1 MANVSE
7 QGTVPK
13 TTGIVLHRALSY
25 DAFLWLIS
33 LGRERAYREKALDL
47 AGIRRG
53 ESVLDIGCGTG
64 TLAIAAKQR
73 VGPAGKVY
81 GIDASREMLAR
92 AGKKAKKAGAEVVF
106 KNGIVEALPFPDGQF
121 DAVLSTVMLHHLDR
135 KVRQQCAHEVRR
147 VLKPGG
153 RMLAVDFARPA
164 EGKKGLLD
172 HFHHHGYLNLQDLIA
187 LLTEAGLNSVESGAM
202 GAGGL
207 QFVLALSSSRAVTS
221 TANEGSQ
228 L

>member
-7 QGTVPK
+7 QGTVPT
-13 TTGIVLHRALSY
+13 TTGIVFHRALSY

-73 VGPAGKVY
+73 VGPTAKVY
-81 GIDASREMLAR
+81 GVDASPEMLAR
-92 AGKKAKKAGAEVVF
+92 AGKKAKKAGAEVAF
-106 KNGIVEALPFPDGQF
+106 KNGIVEALPFPEGQF
-121 DAVLSTVMLHHLDR
+121 VAMLSTVMLHHLDR
-135 KVRQQCAHEVRR
+135 EARQRCAHEVRR
-147 VLKPGG
+147 VPKPAG
-153 RMLAVDFARPA
+153 RLLAVDFARPA
-164 EGKKGLLD
+164 EGKRGLLD
-172 HFHHHGYLNLQDLIA
+172 HFHHHGYLNLHDLVT
-187 LLTEAGLNSVESGAM
+187 LLTKAGLNPIESGDV
-202 GAGGL
+202 GFGGL
-207 QFVLALSSSRAVTS
+207 QFVLASPSSRAVTS
-221 TANEGSQ
+221 TANDESK